1 MQESELKI
9 KDLENKLKDK
19 ELSHSSK
26 IKIIDQISSMR
37 SRMKKLQEQSKIENV
52 SDNFKDN
59 FDGFTKILRVIS
71 EEDKKFDRYLKRM
84 GELIKAQEQKTSGSS
99 DVNGSQEG
107 KDTVE

>member
-1 MQESELKI
+1 MYLQESALKI

-19 ELSHSSK
+19 ELSHNNK
-26 IKIIDQISSMR
+26 MRIINQIAAMR
-37 SRMKKLQEQSKIENV
+37 AKMNKRQEQSKIENV

-84 GELIKAQEQKTSGSS
+84 GELIRA
-99 DVNGSQEG
+99 
-107 KDTVE
+107 